1 MLTMQAHGMRKGS
14 QVLGQDGVWVLCRS
28 LAARLSARVS
38 ELVLSEQQARMALP
52 VTAQPILDGPSVAAL
67 RERIVALEAHVQEKE
82 QVYSHST
89 VAYEQ
94 G

>member
-1 MLTMQAHGMRKGS
+1 MRKIFQKFGLDS
-14 QVLGQDGVWVLCRS
+14 VRVLCRS

-52 VTAQPILDGPSVAAL
+52 VTTQPIPDGPSMAAL

-82 QVYSHST
+82 QVNIHSP
-89 VAYEQ
+89 VADVQ